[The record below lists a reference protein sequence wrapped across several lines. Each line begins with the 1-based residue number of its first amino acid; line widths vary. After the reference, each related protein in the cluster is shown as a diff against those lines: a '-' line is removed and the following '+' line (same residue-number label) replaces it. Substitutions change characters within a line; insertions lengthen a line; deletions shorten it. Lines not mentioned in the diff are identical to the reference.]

1 MTYQPTND
9 KYTHPKEN
17 KIDNFHEFLG
27 HLFIAHLFSSRPFL
41 FMTDEYAVAY
51 MEANQGDFTQSS
63 VSNIVHKLR
72 ALAAG
77 KIDEVGNF
85 FVRNDPDGSGTV
97 PYEQFKAL
105 ILKLTNVSPLRTIQ
119 GLAHQAHQRKS
130 LTINSRP
137 CSSSSPT

>member
-1 MTYQPTND
+1 
-9 KYTHPKEN
+9 
-17 KIDNFHEFLG
+17 
-27 HLFIAHLFSSRPFL
+27 
-41 FMTDEYAVAY
+41 

-119 GLAHQAHQRKS
+119 GLAHQAHQHNDKF
-130 LTINSRP
+130 
-137 CSSSSPT
+137 CW